1 MNSKWQCLKIY
12 HHINKSRHKQKAI
25 YKTLHPL
32 HKNKNTWFTLM
43 TALLSDEFVLTKQSI
58 PFSFNRSLSYP
69 VFGLLLLFSN
79 PNSTQTFSS
88 SPMGLFPPQPTINF
102 IISSILYCMSLSCY
116 SPNENSTLFMAFLH
130 THLLHFSDLQY
141 PCGVWPLSWR
151 SEILVAPIQEQPQIQ
166 YYFVHKTGA
175 LECSSWLLFLGRCNL
190 QQWKLQQGTRYW
202 SQSEQRINLCWT
214 WLFK

>member
-12 HHINKSRHKQKAI
+12 HHISKSRHKQKAI

-32 HKNKNTWFTLM
+32 HKNKNTRFTLM

-102 IISSILYCMSLSCY
+102 IISSILCCMSLSVTA
-116 SPNENSTLFMAFLH
+116 PMRIPLF
-130 THLLHFSDLQY
+130 
-141 PCGVWPLSWR
+141 
-151 SEILVAPIQEQPQIQ
+151 
-166 YYFVHKTGA
+166 
-175 LECSSWLLFLGRCNL
+175 SWLFFIPICSIFLTFNSHVVSGHCLDNQKSL
-190 QQWKLQQGTRYW
+190 L
-202 SQSEQRINLCWT
+202 L
-214 WLFK
+214 L

>member
-1 MNSKWQCLKIY
+1 MTMLENLSSY
-12 HHINKSRHKQKAI
+12 KQKPTKTKAI

-32 HKNKNTWFTLM
+32 YKQKYVVHKNKNTRFILM
-43 TALLSDEFVLTKQSI
+43 TALHSDDSVLTKQSI

-69 VFGLLLLFSN
+69 VFWLLLLFSN

-88 SPMGLFPPQPTINF
+88 SPMGLLPPQPTINF

-141 PCGVWPLSWR
+141 PCGVWPLS
-151 SEILVAPIQEQPQIQ
+151 
-166 YYFVHKTGA
+166 
-175 LECSSWLLFLGRCNL
+175 
-190 QQWKLQQGTRYW
+190 
-202 SQSEQRINLCWT
+202 
-214 WLFK
+214 